1 MLRIFLTT
9 GISVA
14 SCERSFYKL
23 KLIKKYLRSTMSD
36 ARLINLTILSTER
49 ELEDEIDFDD
59 VILEFAARKG
69 RKIRL

>member
-1 MLRIFLTT
+1 
-9 GISVA
+9 
-14 SCERSFYKL
+14 
-23 KLIKKYLRSTMSD
+23 MSD